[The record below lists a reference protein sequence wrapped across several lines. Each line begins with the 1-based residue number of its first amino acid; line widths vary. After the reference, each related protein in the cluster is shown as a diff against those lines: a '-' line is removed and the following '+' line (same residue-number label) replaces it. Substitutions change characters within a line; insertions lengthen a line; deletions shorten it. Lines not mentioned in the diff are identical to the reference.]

1 MASDITL
8 AVGDGAR
15 RMTYAELAAVRGTL
29 QPSAERLARRR
40 GWPRQV
46 GNDGVARVLVP
57 LAEARYVSKPAAS
70 GVAPATAV
78 LAPDKRELA
87 PVTSE
92 GPPPAGPG
100 QSPGQVAPDDRGH
113 VRGLEDAFEAL
124 RDQLGVANDSLISER
139 RHVDELQALLAEE
152 RRRAQITA
160 PDTRGIIKEV
170 IREIAGAAPPDDR
183 DDDRERLQT
192 LESAITALREQIEY
206 AQSGL
211 IAERQRAERVER
223 QLEIERQSARGRTHA
238 LQASLTEERRRID
251 GLHLD
256 LADARTAA
264 VITGCVAAALGAQA
278 EERRDS
284 RLLRRLRW
292 ALYWG
297 RRQ

>member
-1 MASDITL
+1 MAGKGEPMASDITL

-139 RHVDELQALLAEE
+139 RRGDELQALL
-152 RRRAQITA
+152 T
-160 PDTRGIIKEV
+160 
-170 IREIAGAAPPDDR
+170 
-183 DDDRERLQT
+183 
-192 LESAITALREQIEY
+192 
-206 AQSGL
+206 
-211 IAERQRAERVER
+211 VER
-223 QLEIERQSARGRTHA
+223 QLEIERQSARGRIHA
-238 LQASLTEERRRID
+238 LAASLTEERRRID
-251 GLHLD
+251 GLHMD

-264 VITGCVAAALGAQA
+264 MITGCEAAALRAQLA
-278 EERRDS
+278 LLTDQRRPWW
-284 RLLRRLRW
+284 RRWFR
-292 ALYWG
+292 
-297 RRQ
+297 

>member
-139 RHVDELQALLAEE
+139 RRGDELQAL
-152 RRRAQITA
+152 
-160 PDTRGIIKEV
+160 
-170 IREIAGAAPPDDR
+170 
-183 DDDRERLQT
+183 
-192 LESAITALREQIEY
+192 
-206 AQSGL
+206 
-211 IAERQRAERVER
+211 
-223 QLEIERQSARGRTHA
+223 
-238 LQASLTEERRRID
+238 LTEERRRID
-251 GLHLD
+251 GLHMD

-264 VITGCVAAALGAQA
+264 MITGCEAAALRAQLA
-278 EERRDS
+278 LLTDQRRPWW
-284 RLLRRLRW
+284 RRWFR
-292 ALYWG
+292 
-297 RRQ
+297 